1 MKNFNN
7 LAKLFRYVNENGDNV
22 TFDFAGGFL
31 INKPVGID
39 TVSVTLSQAKGIN
52 QTGATIQS
60 KNVQPRPVNITGYIV
75 GEDQADKK
83 EKLLSVIR
91 PDLGGKL
98 YADDYY
104 LHVYPTATPNIDPKQ
119 WGAQFQFS
127 LLAAYPYWCK
137 DDSASVALAG
147 IEPLFK
153 VGHWDSAKQCVVGD
167 WNISRQYQFG
177 RLKQEL
183 FMNVPNR
190 GQVPVPFTATFT
202 ASGDV
207 ENPKITNAATG
218 KFLIVNKSLVSG
230 ERLSVQITHDRTY
243 VTSSV
248 DGDCRGALSLKSNL
262 FQLEVGDNVLK
273 PEAKSGLANLQVGID
288 FATEIVGI
296 AL

>member
-1 MKNFNN
+1 
-7 LAKLFRYVNENGDNV
+7 
-22 TFDFAGGFL
+22 
-31 INKPVGID
+31 
-39 TVSVTLSQAKGIN
+39 
-52 QTGATIQS
+52 
-60 KNVQPRPVNITGYIV
+60 
-75 GEDQADKK
+75 
-83 EKLLSVIR
+83 
-91 PDLGGKL
+91 
-98 YADDYY
+98 
-104 LHVYPTATPNIDPKQ
+104 
-119 WGAQFQFS
+119 
-127 LLAAYPYWCK
+127 
-137 DDSASVALAG
+137 
-147 IEPLFK
+147 
-153 VGHWDSAKQCVVGD
+153 
-167 WNISRQYQFG
+167 
-177 RLKQEL
+177 
-183 FMNVPNR
+183 MNVPNR

-230 ERLSVQITHDRTY
+230 ERLLVQITHDRTY

>member
-7 LAKLFRYVNENGDNV
+7 LAKLFRYVNENGDSV

-75 GEDQADKK
+75 GEGQADKK

-104 LHVYPTATPNIDPKQ
+104 LNVYPTATPNIDPKQ
-119 WGAQFQFS
+119 WGAQFLFS

-153 VGHWDSAKQCVVGD
+153 FP
-167 WNISRQYQFG
+167 WNISKAYQFG

-230 ERLSVQITHDRTY
+230 ERLMVQITHDRTY

>member
-1 MKNFNN
+1 MRNFNN
-7 LAKLFRYVNENGDNV
+7 LSKLFRYVNDNGDSI
-22 TFDFAGGFL
+22 TFDFAGGYL
-31 INKPVGID
+31 INKPTGID
-39 TVSVTLSQAKGIN
+39 TVSVSLSQAKGIN

-60 KNVQPRPVNITGYIV
+60 RNVQPRPVNITGYLV
-75 GEDQADKK
+75 GDAQTVGK
-83 EKLLSVIR
+83 EKLLSVVR
-91 PDLGGKL
+91 PDIGGKL

-104 LHVYPTATPNIDPKQ
+104 LTVYPTATPNIEPKR

-147 IEPLFK
+147 IEPLFRFP
-153 VGHWDSAKQCVVGD
+153 
-167 WNISRQYQFG
+167 WNISRAYQFG
-177 RLKQEL
+177 RLKREL
-183 FMNVPNR
+183 FMNVLNR
-190 GQVPVPFTATFT
+190 GQVPVPFTAVFS

-207 ENPKITNAATG
+207 EKPKITHVATG
-218 KFLIVNKSLVSG
+218 KFLVVNKSLVNG
-230 ERLSVQITHDRTY
+230 ERLTVQITHDRTY
-243 VTSSV
+243 VISSV

-273 PEAKSGLANLQVGID
+273 PEAESGLDNLQVSVD

>member
-1 MKNFNN
+1 MRNFNN
-7 LAKLFRYVNENGDNV
+7 LSKLFRYVNDNGDSI
-22 TFDFAGGFL
+22 TFDFAGGYL
-31 INKPVGID
+31 INKPTGID
-39 TVSVTLSQAKGIN
+39 TVSVSLSQAKGIN

-60 KNVQPRPVNITGYIV
+60 RNVQPRPVNITGYLV
-75 GEDQADKK
+75 GDAQTVGK
-83 EKLLSVIR
+83 EKLLSVVR
-91 PDLGGKL
+91 PDIGGKL

-104 LHVYPTATPNIDPKQ
+104 LTVYPTATPSIEPKR

-147 IEPLFK
+147 IEPLFRF
-153 VGHWDSAKQCVVGD
+153 Q
-167 WNISRQYQFG
+167 WNISRAYQFG
-177 RLKQEL
+177 RLKREL
-183 FMNVPNR
+183 FMNVLNR
-190 GQVPVPFTATFT
+190 GQVPVPFTAVFS

-207 ENPKITNAATG
+207 EKPKITHVATG
-218 KFLIVNKSLVSG
+218 KFLVVNKSLVNG
-230 ERLSVQITHDRTY
+230 ERLTVQITHDRTY

-273 PEAKSGLANLQVGID
+273 PEAESGLDNLQVSVD

>member
-1 MKNFNN
+1 MTNYNN
-7 LAKLFRYVNENGDNV
+7 LSKLFRYVNENGDSV
-22 TFDFAGGFL
+22 TLDYASGYL
-31 INKPVGID
+31 INKPTGID
-39 TVSVTLSQAKGIN
+39 TVTVALSQ
-52 QTGATIQS
+52 
-60 KNVQPRPVNITGYIV
+60 PVNVNGRLV
-75 GEDQADKK
+75 GDGQAANK

-91 PDLGGKL
+91 PDISGKL

-104 LHVYPTATPNIDPKQ
+104 LNVWPTATPSIEAKQ

-137 DDSASVALAG
+137 DDSAAVTLSG
-147 IEPLFK
+147 IQKLFK
-153 VGHWDSAKQCVVGD
+153 FP
-167 WNISRQYQFG
+167 WNISRPYRFG
-177 RLKQEL
+177 QL
-183 FMNVPNR
+183 FEAKFINVENR
-190 GQVPVPFTATFT
+190 GQVPVPFTATLS

-218 KFLIVNKSLVSG
+218 KFLLINKTIVSG
-230 ERLSVQITHDRTY
+230 ERLIVEITHDRTT

-248 DGDCRGALSLKSNL
+248 DGDCRGALSLKSTL

-273 PEAKSGLANLQVGID
+273 PEATSGLANLQVDID

>member
-1 MKNFNN
+1 MDNLTNYNN
-7 LAKLFRYVNENGDNV
+7 LSKLFRYVNENGDSV
-22 TFDFAGGFL
+22 TFDYAGGYL
-31 INKPVGID
+31 INKPTGID
-39 TVSVTLSQAKGIN
+39 TVTVSLSQAKGIN

-60 KNVQPRPVNITGYIV
+60 KNVQPRPVNINGRLA
-75 GEDQADKK
+75 GDGQAANK

-91 PDLGGKL
+91 PDISGKL

-104 LHVYPTATPNIDPKQ
+104 LNVWPTATPNIEAKQ

-153 VGHWDSAKQCVVGD
+153 FP
-167 WNISRQYQFG
+167 WNISRPYRFG
-177 RLKQEL
+177 RLKLEQ

-190 GQVPVPFTATFT
+190 GQVPVPFTATFA

-230 ERLSVQITHDRTY
+230 ERLAVQITHDRTY

-273 PEAKSGLANLQVGID
+273 PEAKSGLENLQVNID

>member
-1 MKNFNN
+1 MRNFNN
-7 LAKLFRYVNENGDNV
+7 LSKLFRYVNDNGDSI
-22 TFDFAGGFL
+22 TFDFAGGYL
-31 INKPVGID
+31 INKPTGID
-39 TVSVTLSQAKGIN
+39 TVSVSLSQAKGIN

-60 KNVQPRPVNITGYIV
+60 RNVQPRPVNITGYLV
-75 GEDQADKK
+75 GDAQTVGK
-83 EKLLSVIR
+83 EKLLSVVR
-91 PDLGGKL
+91 PDIGGKL

-104 LHVYPTATPNIDPKQ
+104 LTVYPTATPNIEPKR

-147 IEPLFK
+147 IEPLFRFP
-153 VGHWDSAKQCVVGD
+153 
-167 WNISRQYQFG
+167 WNISRAYQFG
-177 RLKQEL
+177 RLKREL
-183 FMNVPNR
+183 FMNVLNR
-190 GQVPVPFTATFT
+190 GQVPVPFTAVFS

-207 ENPKITNAATG
+207 EKPKITHVATG
-218 KFLIVNKSLVSG
+218 KFLVVNKSLVNG
-230 ERLSVQITHDRTY
+230 ERLTVQITHDRTY

-273 PEAKSGLANLQVGID
+273 PEAESGLDNLQVSVD